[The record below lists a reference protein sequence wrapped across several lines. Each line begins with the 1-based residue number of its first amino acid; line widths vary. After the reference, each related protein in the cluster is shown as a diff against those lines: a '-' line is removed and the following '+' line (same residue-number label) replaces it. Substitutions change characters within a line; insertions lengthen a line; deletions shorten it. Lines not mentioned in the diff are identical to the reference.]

1 VFLLRLRLFSRLP
14 GTAAA
19 GAAHITSR
27 PSIAAA
33 AARNMLGIGMGAVA
47 VITAVAV
54 TTAVEDITAVED
66 TMVAAMATTIKA
78 TTIKAADRG

>member
-1 VFLLRLRLFSRLP
+1 LPLPRFSRLP

-19 GAAHITSR
+19 HTRSR

-33 AARNMLGIGMGAVA
+33 AARTSNMPGIGMAVVA
-47 VITAVAV
+47 AITV
-54 TTAVEDITAVED
+54 VEDITAVED
-66 TMVAAMATTIKA
+66 TMMAAIKA